1 VSDPL
6 APPPITGVVPA
17 AGLSSRIG
25 SPKALLDAGG
35 ESFLDR
41 VVTTLRTG
49 GVPLVVVG
57 LREAAG
63 PVHAAA
69 LRTGAE
75 IVVPDDVD
83 AGPIAT
89 IRAALSLPHHPAV
102 AALIVLPVDIP
113 LVSDGT
119 ISLLVE
125 RFERTGA
132 PVVLPAYRG
141 ETGHPVIF
149 SGDALE
155 ALQDPTLEG
164 GARTV
169 SREFRDRADIVEVE
183 DRGVLIDIDT
193 LPDYRRHFPAAY
205 RKRFQKW

>member
-1 VSDPL
+1 VSDP
-6 APPPITGVVPA
+6 PTPSPITGVVPA

-25 SPKALLDAGG
+25 SPKPLLDAGG

-41 VVTTLRTG
+41 VITTLRTG
-49 GVPLVVVG
+49 GVARVVVG

-75 IVVPDDVD
+75 IVIPADVD

-89 IRAALSLPHHPAV
+89 IRAALSLPSHPAV
-102 AALIVLPVDIP
+102 AALIVLPVDTP
-113 LVSDGT
+113 LVSDRT
-119 ISLLVE
+119 VRLLVE

-132 PVVLPAYRG
+132 PIVLPEHRG

-149 SGDALE
+149 AGDALA
-155 ALQDPTLEG
+155 ALLDPTLKD

-169 SREFRDRADIVEVE
+169 SREFRDRAEIVEVD